1 MDYEA
6 NYEATAVNADSNLE
20 NLKAIHNDYCARL
33 LQLAAV
39 NADSNLENLKAIHNP
54 QEYRGWIARVMFSNG
69 SFFVNAKNAITYK
82 LTETGYE

>member
-1 MDYEA
+1 MKP
-6 NYEATAVNADSNLE
+6 AVLN
-20 NLKAIHNDYCARL
+20 RL
-33 LQLAAV
+33 LLAV